1 MTTIPKIGG
10 LGRLKNQGTPA
21 IVNTQIVFIYLACDI
36 KEKSSLRPLLSGVKA
51 LGIVISGTQPR
62 SSVENS

>member
-1 MTTIPKIGG
+1 MGKSPRNGLSFMTTISKIGG

-36 KEKSSLRPLLSGVKA
+36 KEK
-51 LGIVISGTQPR
+51 
-62 SSVENS
+62 

>member
-21 IVNTQIVFIYLACDI
+21 IVNAQIVFIYLACDL
-36 KEKSSLRPLLSGVKA
+36 KEK
-51 LGIVISGTQPR
+51 
-62 SSVENS
+62 